1 MSRSGKDS
9 SEKRGAQ
16 RVPVKLK
23 VDWKSEGNFLFEHA
37 TNISEQGIFIETE
50 NPMQPGTAIDLQ
62 FQLPEA
68 SKKIEVRGEVTW
80 VNPIRPPGSENYNP
94 GMGIRFTNLNEGDK
108 DTILSLVKRIAVL

>member
-1 MSRSGKDS
+1 MNRSAKEE
-9 SEKRGAQ
+9 SEKRGSQ

-23 VDWKSEGNFLFEHA
+23 VDWKSAGNFLFEHA

-50 NPMQPGTAIDLQ
+50 SPMEPGTAIDLQ

-80 VNPIRPPGSENYNP
+80 VNPVRPVGSENYNP
-94 GMGIRFTNLNEGDK
+94 GMGIRFTDLKEGDK
-108 DTILSLVKRIAVL
+108 DKILSLVKRIAVL